1 MLKCLLKKI
10 KMKITLKL
18 KIHFS
23 FYNNCLLQKFEN
35 YLIAKSLQDLKKRS
49 KGWINR
55 VQMDNSNIHMIY
67 VLLDGVGD
75 LPHPDLDGK
84 TPLEAAN
91 TPTLDKIAS
100 NGTIGEVIS
109 VGKGIAPESDIAVF
123 NMLGYKFEHA
133 DYAGRG
139 VIEAIGVGID
149 FKDGDLALRGNYS
162 TLDENEVITDRRAG
176 RHIEKED
183 ADGIA
188 KELEEKIQFSI
199 PDTKIV
205 VAPTIGHRVTVR
217 IRAPSKKLSSRITNT
232 DPAYS
237 NIGGMGVAKA
247 VGDFLKVE
255 KCLPLEDVED
265 AKITSNLVNEF
276 SEQSINIMKNSDINK
291 KRKEQNKKQLSC
303 ILLRDAGNKYPDVP
317 PINEKHEMKF
327 SCIVDMPVELGIS
340 EVLKMKAFEAGG
352 LTDYEEKAK
361 VAAKAMETHNAIYV
375 HLKGPDE
382 FGHDG
387 DAIGKMKNIEE
398 IDQRFFKTLVENID
412 SSNVA
417 IIISADHSTPCI
429 NKGHSDDPVPVV
441 VSADFIKNDGTTR
454 MTEEQAKK
462 GSIGLLQGAE
472 VVTKSLELIRSQI
485 KPNH

>member
-1 MLKCLLKKI
+1 M
-10 KMKITLKL
+10 
-18 KIHFS
+18 
-23 FYNNCLLQKFEN
+23 
-35 YLIAKSLQDLKKRS
+35 LQDLKESIRS
-49 KGWINR
+49 GLTGNIL
-55 VQMDNSNIHMIY
+55 DNSDIHMIY

-75 LPHPDLDGK
+75 LPHPDLNGK

-100 NGTIGEVIS
+100 NGAIGEVIS

-123 NMLGYKFEHA
+123 NMLGYKFQHV
-133 DYAGRG
+133 DYSGRG

-149 FKDGDLALRGNYS
+149 FKNGDLALRGNYS
-162 TLDENEVITDRRAG
+162 TLDDEGIIIDRRAG

-188 KELEEKIQFSI
+188 KEIEEKIKLSS
-199 PDTKIV
+199 PDISVV

-217 IRAPSKKLSSRITNT
+217 IRKNSQKLSSRITNT

-247 VGDFLKVE
+247 VGDFMKIE
-255 KCLPLEDVED
+255 KCLPLEDTED
-265 AKITSNLVNEF
+265 SKFTANLVNEF
-276 SEQSINIMKNSDINK
+276 SEKSINIMKESGINK
-291 KRKEQNKKQLSC
+291 KRQSENKKLLSC
-303 ILLRDAGNKYPDVP
+303 ILLRDAGNKYPDVI
-317 PINEKHEMKF
+317 PINEKYGMNF

-340 EVLKMKAFEAGG
+340 EVLEMKAFEAGG

-361 VAAKAMETHNAIYV
+361 VAAKAMKTQNSIYV

-412 SSNVA
+412 SSKVA

-429 NKGHSDDPVPVV
+429 NKGHSDDPVPVL
-441 VSADFIKNDGTTR
+441 VSGDFIKNDGTTR

-472 VVTKSLELIRSQI
+472 VVAKSLELIKSQI
-485 KPNH
+485 

>member
-1 MLKCLLKKI
+1 M
-10 KMKITLKL
+10 
-18 KIHFS
+18 
-23 FYNNCLLQKFEN
+23 NN
-35 YLIAKSLQDLKKRS
+35 SD
-49 KGWINR
+49 
-55 VQMDNSNIHMIY
+55 IHMIY

-91 TPTLDKIAS
+91 TPILDKIAS
-100 NGTIGEVIS
+100 NGAIGEVIS

-123 NMLGYKFEHA
+123 NMLGYKFNHA
-133 DYAGRG
+133 EYVGRG
-139 VIEAIGVGID
+139 VIEAIGIGID

-162 TLDENEVITDRRAG
+162 TLDEEGVIIDRRAG
-176 RHIEKED
+176 RNIEKED

-188 KELEEKIQFSI
+188 KEIEEKI
-199 PDTKIV
+199 KISSPETSV
-205 VAPTIGHRVTVR
+205 IVSPTIGHRVTVR
-217 IRAPSKKLSSRITNT
+217 IRTNSQLSSKITNT

-247 VGDFLKVE
+247 VGDFLKIE
-255 KCLPLEDVED
+255 KCLPLEDTNESKFT
-265 AKITSNLVNEF
+265 ANLVNEF
-276 SEQSINIMKNSDINK
+276 SENAIKIMKESKINE
-291 KRKEQNKKQLSC
+291 KRKLQNKKQLSC
-303 ILLRDAGNKYPDVP
+303 ILLRDAGNKYPDVI
-317 PINEKHEMKF
+317 PINEKYAMNF

-340 EVLKMKAFEAGG
+340 KVLEMKAFEAGG

-361 VAAKAMETHNAIYV
+361 VAAKAMETQNSIYV

-412 SSNVA
+412 SSKVA
-417 IIISADHSTPCI
+417 IVISADHSTPCI
-429 NKGHSDDPVPVV
+429 NKGHSDDPVPIL
-441 VSADFIKNDGTTR
+441 VSGDFIKKDGTTR
-454 MTEEQAKK
+454 MTEQQAKK

-472 VVTKSLELIRSQI
+472 VVTKALELIKSQT
-485 KPNH
+485 

>member
-1 MLKCLLKKI
+1 
-10 KMKITLKL
+10 
-18 KIHFS
+18 
-23 FYNNCLLQKFEN
+23 
-35 YLIAKSLQDLKKRS
+35 
-49 KGWINR
+49 
-55 VQMDNSNIHMIY
+55 MIY

-91 TPTLDKIAS
+91 TPTLDKIAR
-100 NGTIGEVIS
+100 NGAIGEVIS

-123 NMLGYKFEHA
+123 NMLGYKFKHA
-133 DYAGRG
+133 DYVGRG

-149 FKDGDLALRGNYS
+149 FRDGDLALRGNYS
-162 TLDENEVITDRRAG
+162 TLNDENVIIDRRAG

-188 KELEEKIQFSI
+188 KEIVENIKISS
-199 PDTKIV
+199 PDISVV

-217 IRAPSKKLSSRITNT
+217 IRKKSQKLSSRITNT
-232 DPAYS
+232 DPAYI

-247 VGDFLKVE
+247 VGDFLKIE
-255 KCLPLEDVED
+255 KCLPLEDTED
-265 AKITSNLVNEF
+265 SKFTANIVNEF
-276 SEQSINIMKNSDINK
+276 SEKSIEIMKNSQINK
-291 KRKEQNKKQLSC
+291 RRQNENKKQLSC
-303 ILLRDAGNKYPDVP
+303 ILLRDAGNKYPDVI
-317 PINEKHEMKF
+317 PINEKYGMNF

-361 VAAKAMETHNAIYV
+361 VAAKAMETQNLIYV

-412 SSNVA
+412 SSKVA

-429 NKGHSDDPVPVV
+429 NKGHSDDPVPVL
-441 VSADFIKNDGTTR
+441 VSGDFIKKDGTTR

-462 GSIGLLQGAE
+462 GSIGLLQGAD
-472 VVTKSLELIRSQI
+472 VVEKALELIKSQI
-485 KPNH
+485 

>member
-1 MLKCLLKKI
+1 
-10 KMKITLKL
+10 
-18 KIHFS
+18 
-23 FYNNCLLQKFEN
+23 
-35 YLIAKSLQDLKKRS
+35 
-49 KGWINR
+49 
-55 VQMDNSNIHMIY
+55 MDNSDIHMIY

-91 TPTLDKIAS
+91 TPTLDKIAR
-100 NGTIGEVIS
+100 NGAIGEVIS

-123 NMLGYKFEHA
+123 NMLGYKFKHA
-133 DYAGRG
+133 DYVGRG

-149 FKDGDLALRGNYS
+149 FRDGDLALRGNYS
-162 TLDENEVITDRRAG
+162 TLNDENVIIDRRAG

-188 KELEEKIQFSI
+188 KEIVENIKMSS
-199 PDTKIV
+199 PDISVV

-217 IRAPSKKLSSRITNT
+217 IRKKSQKLSSRITNT
-232 DPAYS
+232 DPAYI

-247 VGDFLKVE
+247 VGDFLKIE
-255 KCLPLEDVED
+255 KCLPLEDTED
-265 AKITSNLVNEF
+265 SKFTANIVNEF
-276 SEQSINIMKNSDINK
+276 SEKSIEIMKNSQINK
-291 KRKEQNKKQLSC
+291 RRQNENKKQLSC
-303 ILLRDAGNKYPDVP
+303 ILLRDAGNKYPDVI
-317 PINEKHEMKF
+317 PINEKYGMNF

-361 VAAKAMETHNAIYV
+361 VAAKAMETQNLIYV

-398 IDQRFFKTLVENID
+398 IDQRFFKTLVDNID
-412 SSNVA
+412 SSKVA

-429 NKGHSDDPVPVV
+429 NKGHSDDPVPVL
-441 VSADFIKNDGTTR
+441 VSGDFIKKDGTTR

-462 GSIGLLQGAE
+462 GSIGLLQGAD
-472 VVTKSLELIRSQI
+472 VVEKALELIKSQI
-485 KPNH
+485 

>member
-1 MLKCLLKKI
+1 M
-10 KMKITLKL
+10 
-18 KIHFS
+18 
-23 FYNNCLLQKFEN
+23 
-35 YLIAKSLQDLKKRS
+35 A
-49 KGWINR
+49 
-55 VQMDNSNIHMIY
+55 NSDIHMIY

-100 NGTIGEVIS
+100 NGAIGEVIS

-123 NMLGYKFEHA
+123 NMLGYKFKHA
-133 DYAGRG
+133 DYVGRG
-139 VIEAIGVGID
+139 VIEAIGIGID

-162 TLDENEVITDRRAG
+162 TLNDEGIIIDRRAG
-176 RHIEKED
+176 RHIEKAD
-183 ADGIA
+183 ADGVA
-188 KELEEKIQFSI
+188 KEIEEKIKLSSSDI
-199 PDTKIV
+199 SV
-205 VAPTIGHRVTVR
+205 VVSPTIGHRVTVR
-217 IRAPSKKLSSRITNT
+217 IRKESQKLSSRITNT

-247 VGDFLKVE
+247 VGDFLKIE
-255 KCLPLEDVED
+255 KCLPLEDTD
-265 AKITSNLVNEF
+265 DSKFTANLVNEF
-276 SEQSINIMKNSDINK
+276 SEKSISIMKESQINK
-291 KRKEQNKKQLSC
+291 KRQDENKKELSC
-303 ILLRDAGNKYPDVP
+303 ILLRDAGNKYPDVI
-317 PINEKHEMKF
+317 PINEKYGMNF
-327 SCIVDMPVELGIS
+327 SCIVDMPVEIGIS

-361 VAAKAMETHNAIYV
+361 VAAKAMKTQNAIYV

-412 SSNVA
+412 SSKVA

-441 VSADFIKNDGTTR
+441 VSGDFIKKDGTTR
-454 MTEEQAKK
+454 MTEKQAKK

-472 VVTKSLELIRSQI
+472 VIEKSLDLIKSQI
-485 KPNH
+485 